1 MRSAPEQHL
10 PWPEPSENA
19 SPAPEVWKC
28 RLPTS
33 GEIVAIVRTEADASR
48 LLCPDMLVFT
58 LAEVAVAIEAL
69 GDAALEAKRAFPGA
83 NVTAVR
89 PRSSRAEAKAGHP
102 ERNAR
107 RKPPCGRDQSLS
119 RKMPRDTLYKGE
131 SFPASNIEAR
141 YDEHMT
147 KQRAAAAPGAGDE

>member
-10 PWPEPSENA
+10 PWSEPSENA

-33 GEIVAIVRTEADASR
+33 GEIVALVRAEADAGR
-48 LLCPDMLVFT
+48 LSSDMLAFT

-69 GDAALEAKRAFPGA
+69 GEAALQAKRAFPGA
-83 NVTAVR
+83 AVSGVR
-89 PRSSRAEAKAGHP
+89 PRSSPAEAKAGYP
-102 ERNAR
+102 EKIAR

-119 RKMPRDTLYKGE
+119 RKMPQSTRYRGK

-147 KQRAAAAPGAGDE
+147 KQRAAAAPGGSDK